1 MRRLARAY
9 QARLNFYVI
18 NRGELPDYEGTAPAV
33 GRPVVGAV
41 SALRAKQPMDFTFDA
56 HSELSPEKLK
66 EWIDLFLAGKL
77 KKVRRGAS
85 CANAVLRASHALR
98 CRSARRAHR
107 WRSCRTAPPC
117 ASTTRSGRY
126 TSTTW
131 PSGTRRSAT
140 WSSPCSKCVAGHNSL
155 VVFALLS
162 PARSRRQLEEALLLD
177 PASPILHYNMGQV
190 DPPPPPR
197 THTPLTT
204 HTLSMACCRHP
215 NRSAGARDDGRD
227 GGRHC
232 RVQAVARQRH
242 PVHGRYAHTEPLRY
256 GCELNS
262 VPLIVHPPAAYHSL
276 ARAISV
282 LGDAESA
289 VNILQVRD

>member
-85 CANAVLRASHALR
+85 CANAVLRASHALVR

-155 VVFALLS
+155 GISALLS
-162 PARSRRQLEEALLLD
+162 HLRARAGSSKRRCCWTLRARSCTTTWGRWI
-177 PASPILHYNMGQV
+177 PAPH
-190 DPPPPPR
+190 
-197 THTPLTT
+197 THLTT
-204 HTLSMACCRHP
+204 HTPFPWRAAVIRTGLQAREMMGEMEGAIAEYKLSLDNDIRYMDGTRTRNRFVMAVSSTPCR
-215 NRSAGARDDGRD
+215 
-227 GGRHC
+227 
-232 RVQAVARQRH
+232 
-242 PVHGRYAHTEPLRY
+242 
-256 GCELNS
+256 
-262 VPLIVHPPAAYHSL
+262 
-276 ARAISV
+276 
-282 LGDAESA
+282 
-289 VNILQVRD
+289 